1 MQISTQTNQN
11 IRNLQQTI
19 FNTNDELQ
27 KNNENLIQLW
37 IMAKETLEK
46 AKENERRL
54 NQLEETKD
62 QIKLDMKTELMN
74 NLKECIKQSIKTSDL
89 IGKMETLQKE
99 NEDLQNI
106 LMRSTLFFCGVP
118 ELKKNDSWEEVSQN
132 LVSLLAAKLNLAH
145 KELNMQ
151 ISHAHWT
158 LKSEDNSNC

>member
-74 NLKECIKQSIKTSDL
+74 NLKECIKKSIKTSDL
-89 IGKMETLQKE
+89 IGKIETLQQE

-106 LMRSTLFFCGVP
+106 LMRSTLFFCRLP
-118 ELKKNDSWEEVSQN
+118 ESEKKKILGRRYLRIW
-132 LVSLLAAKLNLAH
+132 LVYWQPN
-145 KELNMQ
+145 
-151 ISHAHWT
+151 
-158 LKSEDNSNC
+158 